1 MEGILSVFPT
11 DTLPDRRLV
20 AYSSEILL
28 SMTPNNANPLSAF
41 GFLTVLEDRQHGFF
55 GGYLVLSDL
64 GRPLEFHCSTPV
76 LPNEAQKIL
85 YGASL
90 RPYVLGELI
99 GQTLVAKGKLAVRA
113 VVTDLEE
120 MLSLA
125 LFREETLVCLAP
137 HKSAL
142 QAENAESENAETE
155 NAESEN
161 GQPTSSDP
169 PVPELT
175 IGNYRLFGSS
185 TCTWQPEQL
194 RDSLAELCSHV
205 DLSEPFQR
213 IREAIC
219 EAQRITEHEA
229 DDHEEPSVAA

>member
-1 MEGILSVFPT
+1 
-11 DTLPDRRLV
+11 
-20 AYSSEILL
+20 
-28 SMTPNNANPLSAF
+28 MTPNNANPLSAF
-41 GFLTVLEDRQHGFF
+41 GFLTVLEDPQHGFF

-90 RPYVLGELI
+90 RPYVLGEII
-99 GQTLVAKGKLAVRA
+99 GQTLVAKGQLAVQA

-125 LFREETLVCLAP
+125 LFREETVVCLTPNEVDSEAAP
-137 HKSAL
+137 
-142 QAENAESENAETE
+142 SEN
-155 NAESEN
+155 S
-161 GQPTSSDP
+161 QPTF
-169 PVPELT
+169 PELT
-175 IGNYRLFGSS
+175 MGNYRLIGTS
-185 TCTWQPEQL
+185 TCTWQPEAL
-194 RDSLAELCSHV
+194 RKSLAPLCSHV

-219 EAQRITEHEA
+219 EAQRISDHEA
-229 DDHEEPSVAA
+229 DDPYEPSAAA